1 MSVPGG
7 HLITVIDRELNAR
20 GLTVATLAE
29 LITERFPDGD
39 QPDTWA
45 RRILHWR
52 RGSDA
57 HVHHADQVLTAL
69 GLHLQDLTNSLTTT
83 TENPR
88 RAGGK
93 PAGVYGLLTD
103 TQLRALHRA
112 HLNGT
117 SIHALGR
124 HIHDR
129 VGYAS
134 PKSAAMAISNGFM
147 RLGLERRDRI
157 TATRLASTT
166 HGLAPR
172 GAVDPTHKRMM
183 RVKRGEIM
191 DRPLCAA
198 VRKNSPRRGEP
209 CRLRAMAGSE
219 FCSAHDPNRARER
232 DAHLT
237 RMRSI
242 NRHGHPE

>member
-7 HLITVIDRELNAR
+7 HLITVIDRELTVR

-69 GLHLQDLTNSLTTT
+69 GLHLQDLTDTTT
-83 TENPR
+83 TPENPR

-147 RLGLERRDRI
+147 RLGLERRDR
-157 TATRLASTT
+157 
-166 HGLAPR
+166 
-172 GAVDPTHKRMM
+172 
-183 RVKRGEIM
+183 
-191 DRPLCAA
+191 PLCAA